1 MNDPIADLLT
11 RIRNAYAA
19 GHAQVAISMSRV
31 KQMVAQILAKNGYVS
46 KVTVVGKDK
55 DRQLTIDL
63 KYIQQM
69 PAITGVKRVSKPG
82 RRVYKGKTGLPRILS
97 GAGMAIVSTSQ
108 GMMSGQDAKKRGLG
122 GEIVAI
128 VW

>member
-122 GEIVAI
+122 GEVVAI

>member
-82 RRVYKGKTGLPRILS
+82 RRVYKGKTGLPRVLN

-122 GEIVAI
+122 GEVVAI